1 MRPRC
6 PGVVPAVQWSVSGG
20 FDAGAGVCR
29 SVGAVGAAG
38 GGLVS
43 VTAALPRAGGPGAAG
58 GTTGAADERS
68 GAPDVPHDL
77 PDAVLRP
84 VRDGNAFESTVEH
97 LATAIRLGVF
107 RAGERLPPERELAE
121 RLKVGRAT
129 LRDAIGALRQA
140 GLVTTSR
147 GRSGGTVVVHP
158 GLRSGPAPADTR
170 TRTGAEVV
178 DVLLFR
184 RVVEPGAAALAAAA
198 PLTAAQR
205 AFLADALAAVTHA
218 PDDAS
223 RRVADARLHLAVA
236 TLAGSPLLVEAV
248 TATQSRLSELL
259 SAIPVLRANIAHSD
273 VQHADLVD
281 AVLRGDAERARAV
294 AEEHCDATS
303 ALLRGLVGRAG
314 TVPASAAPAPAPA
327 PPAATDPPTA
337 TDD

>member
-1 MRPRC
+1 M
-6 PGVVPAVQWSVSGG
+6 
-20 FDAGAGVCR
+20 
-29 SVGAVGAAG
+29 
-38 GGLVS
+38 S
-43 VTAALPRAGGPGAAG
+43 VTADLPRAGGPGDAV
-58 GTTGAADERS
+58 GTTGATDERP

-158 GLRSGPAPADTR
+158 GLVAPADAR

-236 TLAGSPLLVEAV
+236 TLGGSPLLVEAV

-314 TVPASAAPAPAPA
+314 TVPATSAPAPAG
-327 PPAATDPPTA
+327 
-337 TDD
+337 

>member
-1 MRPRC
+1 M
-6 PGVVPAVQWSVSGG
+6 
-20 FDAGAGVCR
+20 
-29 SVGAVGAAG
+29 
-38 GGLVS
+38 S
-43 VTAALPRAGGPGAAG
+43 VTADLPRAGGPDDA
-58 GTTGAADERS
+58 TDERA

-158 GLRSGPAPADTR
+158 GLVAPADTR

-205 AFLADALAAVTHA
+205 AFLADALAAVTQA

-314 TVPASAAPAPAPA
+314 TVPATTAPASAPA
-327 PPAATDPPTA
+327 A
-337 TDD
+337 